1 MKDEVMKLK
10 NRLRN
15 AIVILQNET
24 GEIEISTT
32 YTNANIIIMKCL
44 INGIEPTSE
53 DLDFV
58 KLIVDCYEEQASGM
72 TAV

>member
-10 NRLRN
+10 NRLRD
-15 AIVILQNET
+15 AIVILHNRK
-24 GEIEISTT
+24 GHIEISTT
-32 YTNANIIIMKCL
+32 YTNTNNIIMKCL
-44 INGIEPTSE
+44 IDGIEPTNE

-58 KLIVDCYEEQASGM
+58 KLIVNCYEEQASGM